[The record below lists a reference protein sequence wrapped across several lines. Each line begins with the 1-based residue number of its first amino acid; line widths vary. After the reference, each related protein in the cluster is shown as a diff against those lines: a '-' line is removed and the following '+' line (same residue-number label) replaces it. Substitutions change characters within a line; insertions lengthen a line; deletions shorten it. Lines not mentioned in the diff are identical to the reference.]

1 MIMAVGVVVGIVEAE
16 GGKEEDIKI
25 IDTRGVTKIIEGIGS
40 ILIIITT
47 THGSA
52 VDMITMITEI
62 IMVVVDI
69 VMNIIAEDHP
79 RIEEE
84 EGAEDGMKIG
94 DGIIAIVINK
104 IIMTEMRDE
113 EIKIQIV
120 MCLWQNLCQRLLKSI
135 KQLRRLML
143 QTSQK

>member
-1 MIMAVGVVVGIVEAE
+1 VEAE
-16 GGKEEDIKI
+16 GEEDEDIKI

-40 ILIIITT
+40 ILIITT
-47 THGSA
+47 THESA
-52 VDMITMITEI
+52 VDMITMIIET

-69 VMNIIAEDHP
+69 VMTITAEDHP
-79 RIEEE
+79 RIEEEE

-94 DGIIAIVINK
+94 DGIIAIVTNK

-113 EIKIQIV
+113 ENKIQIV